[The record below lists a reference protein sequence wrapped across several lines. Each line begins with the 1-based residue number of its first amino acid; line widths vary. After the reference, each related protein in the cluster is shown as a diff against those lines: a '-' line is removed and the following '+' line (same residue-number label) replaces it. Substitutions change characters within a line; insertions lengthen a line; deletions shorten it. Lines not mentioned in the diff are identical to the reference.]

1 MCTCGALITKDGEGQ
16 PVILLGKTLDFFES
30 SYWHDRYLR
39 YAKMEAVLKDLL
51 NQSLSQT
58 EIVEAMQKVLASH
71 DSGQGGQVGSIC
83 IHDQTLPGARASTHM
98 PMTTVTAVIFDIL
111 KKRMYYTIAPP
122 CQGKWYVMGT
132 EHGEGLS

>member
-39 YAKMEAVLKDLL
+39 YGKMEAVLKVLL

-58 EIVEAMQKVLASH
+58 EIVEAM
-71 DSGQGGQVGSIC
+71 
-83 IHDQTLPGARASTHM
+83 
-98 PMTTVTAVIFDIL
+98 
-111 KKRMYYTIAPP
+111 
-122 CQGKWYVMGT
+122 
-132 EHGEGLS
+132 